1 MHYMLIGPLTW
12 LGLVEWAGDGH
23 YLRRTP
29 LGAWHAGV
37 AVAPRVVAP
46 QAAVLEPDFCVVVPD
61 FTNFYARFQL
71 HRIADWQDAVTAQ
84 ISPARVKRA
93 IALGMTVPEYSDVLA
108 TITAQPVPV
117 AMQTMLR
124 RWGAD
129 VAQIT
134 LSNVVILSSS
144 DASAMQD
151 IQHDRRVHL
160 PAHEVL
166 DGTRIAL
173 QPSDA
178 IGVARRLRQAGY
190 LIDTQQL
197 RPGQFDDAE
206 LAIID
211 AALHQLPAASEAV
224 RTLRRR
230 IAQMRTPAGDTHG

>member
-1 MHYMLIGPLTW
+1 
-12 LGLVEWAGDGH
+12 
-23 YLRRTP
+23 
-29 LGAWHAGV
+29 
-37 AVAPRVVAP
+37 
-46 QAAVLEPDFCVVVPD
+46 
-61 FTNFYARFQL
+61 
-71 HRIADWQDAVTAQ
+71 
-84 ISPARVKRA
+84 
-93 IALGMTVPEYSDVLA
+93 VPEYSDVLA
-108 TITAQPVPV
+108 TITAQPVPAEV
-117 AMQTMLR
+117 QTMLR
-124 RWGAD
+124 RWGAE

-134 LSNVVILSSS
+134 LSNVVVLSSS
-144 DASAMQD
+144 DVAAIQD
-151 IQHDRRVHL
+151 IQHDRRLHL

-211 AALHQLPAASEAV
+211 AALHQLPVASEAV

>member
-1 MHYMLIGPLTW
+1 
-12 LGLVEWAGDGH
+12 
-23 YLRRTP
+23 
-29 LGAWHAGV
+29 
-37 AVAPRVVAP
+37 
-46 QAAVLEPDFCVVVPD
+46 
-61 FTNFYARFQL
+61 
-71 HRIADWQDAVTAQ
+71 
-84 ISPARVKRA
+84 
-93 IALGMTVPEYSDVLA
+93 
-108 TITAQPVPV
+108 
-117 AMQTMLR
+117 MLR

-144 DASAMQD
+144 DVAAIQD
-151 IQHDRRVHL
+151 IQHDRRLHL

-211 AALHQLPAASEAV
+211 AALQHLATQNDAV
-224 RTLRRR
+224 RSIRRR
-230 IAQMRTPAGDTHG
+230 IAQMRTPPGDTNG